1 MFSAT
6 PLKEEVVPKKYL
18 VSFILITFCFALWGA
33 ANNMTDL
40 LVTVFKQVKGMS
52 ALEASLIQTA
62 FYGAYFC
69 APIPAALIIHKFGY
83 KIGAVSGLLLYALG
97 AFLCF
102 PASLT
107 DSFSFFLFAFYIFA
121 GGCAIVETSV
131 APYILSMGPPE
142 TATQRINLAQAF
154 NPVGSIC
161 GIFLGKFIILSHL
174 TQPEIMRNLAPEEK
188 VVAQANDL
196 SLVVQ
201 AYAVVG
207 IIGLLLGLIIL
218 FKKLPKVNQNRI
230 TPNIKGSLKRLIK
243 NSNYKFAVLAQ
254 FFYVGAQIGVWTF
267 VVPYVMEAQ
276 IGYAQV
282 DSAWWFY
289 LASLLIFLL
298 SRFVCTILMNYIC
311 PEKLL
316 ARCSAL
322 AALFSLGAILGS
334 GWLGVICVVLISACM
349 SLMFPTIY
357 GLGLQG
363 TGEDKKVGGSGIIM
377 AIVGGAILVPMQG
390 FMTDG
395 KLPEGDFFLN
405 VLLRNIFTP
414 LQSILEQLSF
424 NYSTA
429 NSYLLPLICFAIVGA
444 YGRYAYNHQQKLQQK
459 TQATKQS
466 PVENTSPAMPVN
478 DQIKMEIL

>member
-1 MFSAT
+1 MN
-6 PLKEEVVPKKYL
+6 EQVVPKKYV

-69 APIPAALIIHKFGY
+69 APIPAALLIFKYGY
-83 KIGAVSGLLLYALG
+83 KVGAVSGLFLYALG

-102 PASLT
+102 PASQA
-107 DSFSFFLFAFYIFA
+107 DSFSFFLFAFYVFA

-131 APYILSMGPPE
+131 APYILSMGPAE
-142 TATQRINLAQAF
+142 TATQRINLAQSF

-161 GIFLGKFIILSHL
+161 GIFLGKIVILAHL
-174 TQPEIMRNLAPEEK
+174 TQPEVMQLLAPVDK

-201 AYAVVG
+201 AYAIVG
-207 IIGLLLGLIIL
+207 VIGLIVGLTLL
-218 FKKLPKVNQNRI
+218 FKKLPNVEQKQLSPSI
-230 TPNIKGSLKRLIK
+230 YQALKRLAK
-243 NSNYKFAVLAQ
+243 NGNYKFSVVAQ

-267 VVPYVMEAQ
+267 VVPFVMEAQ
-276 IGYAQV
+276 IGFELA

-289 LASLLIFLL
+289 LTSLVLFLL
-298 SRFVCTILMNYIC
+298 SRFVFTFLMNYIR

-316 ARCSAL
+316 TLCAYVAGI
-322 AALFSLGAILGS
+322 FSLGAILGS
-334 GWLGVICVVLISACM
+334 GWLSVSCVVLISGCM

-377 AIVGGAILVPMQG
+377 AIVGGALLVPMQG

-405 VLLRNIFTP
+405 VMLRNLFTP
-414 LQSILEQLSF
+414 LQSLLDQLSF

-429 NSYLLPLICFAIVGA
+429 NSYLLPVICFAVVGA
-444 YGRYAYNHQQKLQQK
+444 YGRYAHKQQKLQMNNSK
-459 TQATKQS
+459 PTNSAPS
-466 PVENTSPAMPVN
+466 VVS
-478 DQIKMEIL
+478 

>member
-1 MFSAT
+1 MSSIT
-6 PLKEEVVPKKYL
+6 TIKKEVVPKKYL
-18 VSFILITFCFALWGA
+18 LSFVLITFCFALWGA

-69 APIPAALIIHKFGY
+69 APIPAALLIFKYGY
-83 KIGAVSGLLLYALG
+83 KVGAVAGLFLYALG

-102 PASLT
+102 PASQA
-107 DSFSFFLFAFYIFA
+107 DSFSFFLFAFYVFA

-131 APYILSMGPPE
+131 APYILSMGPAE

-161 GIFLGKFIILSHL
+161 GIFLGKIVILAHL
-174 TQPEIMRNLAPEEK
+174 TLPDVMQTLTPAEK

-201 AYAVVG
+201 AYAIVG
-207 IIGLLLGLIIL
+207 VIGLLVGLTIL
-218 FKKLPKVNQNRI
+218 FKKLPSVEQKLQNQEMPSIR
-230 TPNIKGSLKRLIK
+230 SAVKRLVK
-243 NSNYKFAVLAQ
+243 NNNYKFSVVAQ

-267 VVPYVMEAQ
+267 VVPYVMEAH
-276 IGYAQV
+276 IGFDQA

-289 LASLLIFLL
+289 LASLLLFLA
-298 SRFVCTILMNYIC
+298 SRFVCTALMNYIR

-316 ARCSAL
+316 TICSCL
-322 AALFSLGAILGS
+322 AGVFSIGAIFGA
-334 GWLGVICVVLISACM
+334 GWLGVISVVLVSACM

-377 AIVGGAILVPMQG
+377 AIVGGALLVPMQG

-405 VLLRNIFTP
+405 VILRNMFSP
-414 LQSILEQLSF
+414 LQSLLEQF
-424 NYSTA
+424 NFSYSTA
-429 NSYLLPLICFAIVGA
+429 NSYILPLICFAVVGA
-444 YGRYAYNHQQKLQQK
+444 YGRYAYKKYQKHNNSMS
-459 TQATKQS
+459 AEGS
-466 PVENTSPAMPVN
+466 SSIVAESIN
-478 DQIKMEIL
+478 

>member
-1 MFSAT
+1 MN
-6 PLKEEVVPKKYL
+6 EQVVPKKYL
-18 VSFILITFCFALWGA
+18 VSFVLITFCFALWGA

-69 APIPAALIIHKFGY
+69 APIPAAFLIYKYGY
-83 KIGAVSGLLLYALG
+83 KTGTVVGLLLYAIG

-102 PASLT
+102 PASQA
-107 DSFSFFLFAFYIFA
+107 DSFSFFLFAFYVFA

-161 GIFLGKFIILSHL
+161 GIFLGKVVILTHL
-174 TQPEIMRNLAPEEK
+174 TQPELMQTLAPAEK
-188 VVAQANDL
+188 AVAQANDL

-201 AYAVVG
+201 AYAIVG
-207 IIGLLLGLIIL
+207 VIGLLVGLTIL
-218 FKKLPKVNQNRI
+218 FKKLPKVEPAHSKYNV
-230 TPNIKGSLKRLIK
+230 SAALKRLSR
-243 NSNYKFAVLAQ
+243 NSNYKFSVVAQ

-276 IGYAQV
+276 IGFDQA

-289 LASLLIFLL
+289 LASLLLFLA
-298 SRFVCTILMNYIC
+298 SRFVFTALMNTIR

-316 ARCSAL
+316 TIASYL
-322 AALFSLGAILGS
+322 AAIFSLGAILAN
-334 GWLGVICVVLISACM
+334 GWLGVISVVLVSSCM

-357 GLGLQG
+357 GLGLQS
-363 TGEDKKVGGSGIIM
+363 TGEDKKIGGSGIIM
-377 AIVGGAILVPMQG
+377 AIVGGALLVPMQG

-405 VLLRNIFTP
+405 IILRNLFTP
-414 LQSILEQLSF
+414 LQSLFDQLSF

-429 NSYLLPLICFAIVGA
+429 NSYLLPVICFAVVGA
-444 YGRYAYNHQQKLQQK
+444 YGRYAHQQQK
-459 TQATKQS
+459 SQ
-466 PVENTSPAMPVN
+466 VN
-478 DQIKMEIL
+478 NSKPIDSASSVVSDPRI